1 MVTPHNY
8 RLTALCTSN
17 LPIFRYLAQKLLEGR
32 KYSCVVSI
40 QSSLKAFG
48 IVILN
53 LLFRIM
59 FKSKA
64 LNIKKRKQKNPK
76 QKNFLFR
83 KNSNAE
89 DILYLSTGI
98 IIRII

>member
-1 MVTPHNY
+1 
-8 RLTALCTSN
+8 
-17 LPIFRYLAQKLLEGR
+17 
-32 KYSCVVSI
+32 
-40 QSSLKAFG
+40 
-48 IVILN
+48 
-53 LLFRIM
+53 M

-89 DILYLSTGI
+89 DILSTGRKI
-98 IIRII
+98 TEGTDEWKKVSMYYEE